1 MALLK
6 EIELDNGI
14 KLNYHRVASVNSITN
29 ITTIIEVASY
39 VSEDKRL
46 EEKEYQMLQMKPN
59 KTDEEKLKLEQGIN
73 VYVDTEY
80 IQIPYDKDMNVD
92 NAYEYLKTLE
102 EYEEVEDI

>member
-6 EIELDNGI
+6 EIQLDNGV

-29 ITTIIEVASY
+29 IATIIEIASY
-39 VSEDKRL
+39 VNEDKRL

-59 KTDEEKLKLEQGIN
+59 KTDEEKLLLEQGIN
-73 VYVDTEY
+73 VYVDTKY